1 MDIKHYFHDDRI
13 VIEVKP
19 ENREELEKIIKFV
32 EFAEVNNPIKLKR
45 EDKEK

>member
-19 ENREELEKIIKFV
+19 KDREELEKIIKFV
-32 EFAEVNNPIKLKR
+32 EFAELNAELKINKER
-45 EDKEK
+45 DK